1 MGRFD
6 HLRPVLL
13 ELGVR
18 EQFWKVAQKPG
29 MPLFFATW
37 GKKLVFGLPGNP
49 VSAMIVFM
57 EYVWPV
63 LEELQGRPK
72 TPKLQAHL
80 AEPFPLDRQKH
91 RFLFGSARLE
101 MGALSAAPTR
111 KLGSHMFT
119 SALGANCILE
129 APPGE
134 GSLAAG
140 EPIQLRPL
148 PWTTLAGSNVWQVD
162 SG

>member
-13 ELGVR
+13 ELGVK

-37 GKKLVFGLPGNP
+37 GDKLVFGLPGNP

-57 EYVWPV
+57 EYVWPA
-63 LEELQGRPK
+63 LDRLQGRPQA
-72 TPKLQAHL
+72 PKMQARL
-80 AEPFPLDRQKH
+80 GQPFLLDSHKH
-91 RFLFGSARLE
+91 RFLFGSASLDAGE
-101 MGALSAAPTR
+101 LAVVPTA
-111 KLGSHMFT
+111 KLGSHLFT

-140 EPIQLRPL
+140 EPIELRPL
-148 PWTTLAGSNVWQVD
+148 PWTTLAGPD
-162 SG
+162 L